1 MKSLAEEI
9 GERVRRRREALG
21 MSRAEAAQRGDLS
34 EDALGLI
41 ERGENAPRVE
51 NLVRLAAVLRMP
63 VEAILG
69 IRARPSGGRA
79 LALDRLI
86 AWLERRPEKDIRMV
100 QDIARG
106 VLGRRPLK
114 RSRRG
119 GAR

>member
-21 MSRAEAAQRGDLS
+21 LSRAELAQRSDLS

-51 NLVRLAAVLRMP
+51 NLVRLSVALRVP
-63 VEAILG
+63 VDALLG
-69 IRARPSGGRA
+69 GRADGAGRRA

-86 AWLERRPEKDIRMV
+86 AWLERRPDRDIQMAHEIV
-100 QDIARG
+100 RG
-106 VLGRRPLK
+106 FLGRRK
-114 RSRRG
+114 AGRGRRG
-119 GAR
+119 RG